1 MKGDLIFSILEKLG
15 DSATNSIDLFCAYLN
30 AGYGANIKKI
40 NYELY
45 KIRQGKKINNNKIK
59 KDKDRFNKF
68 IFSLKK
74 DGLIEKKGT
83 GSDAIFYIT
92 KKGVNK
98 FKKIKETNNYFLPEI
113 NYLKPEGNV
122 VILISF
128 DVPEKRRKERN
139 WLRGVL
145 NYLEFKQIHQS
156 VFVGKGKLPKNFIDD
171 LKDLKLFDFI
181 EIIEVGKMGTLKSI
195 K

>member
-68 IFSLKK
+68 IFILKK
-74 DGLIEKKGT
+74 DGLVEKKGR
-83 GSDAIFYIT
+83 GSDAVFYIT
-92 KKGVNK
+92 KKGFNK
-98 FKKIKETNNYFLPEI
+98 LKKIKETKSDLLPEV
-113 NYLKPEGNV
+113 NYLKPKGNV

-128 DVPEKRRKERN
+128 DVPEKRRRERN

-145 NYLEFKQIHQS
+145 NYLDFEQIHQS
-156 VFVGKGKLPKNFIDD
+156 VFVGKGKLPKKFIDD